1 MAEAEDSVKD
11 SVEEV
16 GKDERKIGHPEGA
29 CFLVYEPHSTG
40 RLLTYYS
47 KENVDQAI
55 SIWTP
60 GEGKNIPK
68 YKYKQNFGR
77 IELIRGCS
85 GGLAGRKAYMS
96 GWCQYIR
103 LAKLSEGTITK
114 FDLEYDDIGGI
125 EVDVY
130 GYRKTDNEIVFLQNG
145 VAEDVTYWD
154 AVAVIPHNSDVF
166 EDLGS
171 IDQLRFLVVT
181 QQIGFSTSLE
191 YF

>member
-1 MAEAEDSVKD
+1 M
-11 SVEEV
+11 
-16 GKDERKIGHPEGA
+16 G
-29 CFLVYEPHSTG
+29 YEPHSTG
-40 RLLTYYS
+40 RLLSYYS

-55 SIWTP
+55 GIWTP

-85 GGLAGRKAYMS
+85 GGLAGRKA
-96 GWCQYIR
+96 
-103 LAKLSEGTITK
+103 
-114 FDLEYDDIGGI
+114 
-125 EVDVY
+125 DVY

-145 VAEDVTYWD
+145 VAENVTYWD